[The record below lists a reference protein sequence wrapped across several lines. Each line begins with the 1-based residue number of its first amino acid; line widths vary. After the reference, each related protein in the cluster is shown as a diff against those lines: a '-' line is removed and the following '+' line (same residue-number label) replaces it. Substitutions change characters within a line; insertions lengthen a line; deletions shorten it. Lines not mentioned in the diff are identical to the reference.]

1 MNIQELIDA
10 RTSITAE
17 QELSLRAIIGYRRK
31 HPVKLKIKDILQNR
45 FYTLFDGSNYAK
57 QFNVKQDGVVFTG
70 NKTQLS
76 ELVTLI
82 KSL

>member
-10 RTSITAE
+10 RTSITPE
-17 QELSLRAIIGYRRK
+17 QELSLRAIIGYRRT
-31 HPVKLKIKDILQNR
+31 HDIKLKIKNVLQNR
-45 FYTLFDGSNYAK
+45 FYTLFDGSKYAK
-57 QFNVKQDGVVFTG
+57 QFNVKQESVVFTG